1 MDVHCSKESMSSSVR
16 TSPVIAVICSEST
29 VISYSIATAATV
41 KVTLTE
47 LSVSMSVLLKVTVE
61 EMI

>member
-1 MDVHCSKESMSSSVR
+1 MSSSVR